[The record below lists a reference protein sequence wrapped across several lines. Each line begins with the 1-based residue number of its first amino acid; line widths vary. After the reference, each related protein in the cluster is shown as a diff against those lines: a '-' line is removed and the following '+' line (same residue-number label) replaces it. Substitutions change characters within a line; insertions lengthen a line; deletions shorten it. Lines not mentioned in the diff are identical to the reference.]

1 MSATG
6 RFKGE
11 TEVNPLEP
19 DACSCARSAPGSD
32 EPYPATLAIHAASTF
47 CREFDTET
55 RRAVGF
61 YDALMRLS
69 IGLEEPGD
77 IITDLQRA
85 LAAAQPP
92 LAASGIHAQTN
103 DHSQQT
109 EG

>member
-11 TEVNPLEP
+11 IEVNPLEP

-61 YDALMRLS
+61 YDDLMRLS
-69 IGLEEPGD
+69 IGLEEPAD
-77 IITDLQRA
+77 ILADLQKA
-85 LAAAQPP
+85 LAAAQSPP
-92 LAASGIHAQTN
+92 SSCNGPIPPA
-103 DHSQQT
+103 DHT
-109 EG
+109 KPREG